1 MTAADFHVERR
12 AAPDP
17 RAEAG
22 SVATAAVTHLVRLA
36 RPARGA
42 ARRMARVVGRA
53 PATSAG
59 LIGLVGLLVQ
69 TVGYAAGWSGD
80 TDRAIVLFYVGLV
93 VLLTPYA
100 VLLLS
105 PLPAP
110 RSRVVAVVSFG
121 LLMYASWLAASP
133 VYAAAFDE
141 TLHVTTLGTMTD
153 GGGWFAPNTMLPVSP
168 HYPGLELATS
178 AVHWGTGLPLMACQ
192 IVVVALARTVLVLGL
207 YLLGS
212 RLTGSARGG
221 GIVVLLYAASPQF
234 WFFNAQFSYQTVALA
249 LLVGSVVFLLR
260 AFQST
265 PDTTLRDRSGAWWP
279 MLGVLVCL
287 AALAITHHITSWL
300 TVGALWLVALVL
312 AAFGEPRR
320 ARLAAVSAQ
329 LGLLVVVAWSALVAP
344 LLARYLGPVAGE
356 AGTEIVRLIRSDGGQ
371 HAALSENPANAAPL
385 WETGVMGLA
394 VLLWIAL
401 LLPSLRAAVAGRS
414 LGRSP
419 ARFVLAALAAAFPLL
434 FAVRFSPSAGE
445 IADRASTFVTLGV
458 VLVGT
463 AWLAASRF
471 AVLRRIRLRVAVPA
485 ALVLLVGGLI
495 LGSGPDWQRT
505 PGPFLAGAEQ
515 RSVDSHTLAVA
526 DWSARYLPADSRI
539 AADVTLDRVLPT
551 VAPVVPVTGSA
562 GSVNVTPL
570 FINETLDLEARQL
583 LVRGKVDFVFVDRRL
598 EGETVHSGGNF
609 EGTDWGPGRAHP
621 HRRAARQVRGRA
633 RLPARARRPGAG
645 LRRPLAAGRAAGVHR
660 PGVARTT
667 RRLATRPGRGHRRRG
682 AAGDPVPAHP
692 APPRPVAP
700 GARASVAGVAAG
712 PRRRRRTRGHRRHDD
727 GRRRGARP
735 PGRRRRGRRAG
746 ARQRAPAGLVAPAA
760 RGGRRRGAARRHRLA
775 VRLECLGRSLRR
787 HRAAAAPHCPGRVV
801 TAVTAPN
808 PVDRADTRRGLW
820 APFASLLSGQSAAA
834 LLGLVFWLVAARVV
848 DPAELG
854 VAAAAISTQT
864 LLGLLVSLGLGT
876 HLVTELP
883 GAGRDVVRRWVHRAL
898 LGAGAVGVV
907 VAGVLVAV
915 VEGARAALDSDVGG
929 ALAEGLS
936 HPLLIVGFVLGVVA
950 ATGVVVLDEAV
961 LGLRRSRVQLTRNVT
976 ASLLRFPVG
985 AALLFLAGADAWVV
999 QAAWVLPLL
1008 VSLLLALRALRLP
1021 ASPHTPW
1028 SDDVQEHLRPAL
1040 RHHAVNLAVAAS
1052 TQVVP
1057 VIAGITLAATANA
1070 QFAVAWLL
1078 ATCAYLPPYLLATA
1092 LYAHASHDGPDS
1104 IDAGAALAGH
1114 LRRTVPVGIGLVL
1127 VAWVA
1132 VIVPRRARP
1141 GPARRHLL
1149 RRLRRPAGAA
1159 RAGRTVDGRQ
1169 GPPRR
1174 GVAA

>member
-1 MTAADFHVERR
+1 MTAADIHVERR

-22 SVATAAVTHLVRLA
+22 SVATAAATHLVRLA

-42 ARRMARVVGRA
+42 ARRMARVAGRA

-80 TDRAIVLFYVGLV
+80 TGLAIVLFYLGLV

-141 TLHVTTLGTMTD
+141 TLHVTTLGIMTD

-178 AVHWGTGLPLMACQ
+178 AVHWATGLPLMACQ
-192 IVVVALARTVLVLGL
+192 VVVVALARTALVLGL

-249 LLVGSVVFLLR
+249 LLVGAVVFLLR
-260 AFQST
+260 AFRST
-265 PDTTLRDRSGAWWP
+265 PDTTFHDRSGAWWP
-279 MLGVLVCL
+279 MLGVQLCL
-287 AALAITHHITSWL
+287 GALAVTHHITSWL

-312 AAFGEPRR
+312 ASFGEPRR

-371 HAALSENPANAAPL
+371 RATLSENPANAAPL
-385 WETGVMGLA
+385 WETGVMGLS
-394 VLLWIAL
+394 VLLWIVL

-419 ARFVLAALAAAFPLL
+419 ARFVLATLAAAFPLL

-458 VLVGT
+458 VLVVT
-463 AWLAASRF
+463 AWLAASHF
-471 AVLRRIRLRVAVPA
+471 DVLRRIRLRVAVPA

-515 RSVDSHTLAVA
+515 RSVDSETLAVA
-526 DWSARYLPADSRI
+526 DWTARYLPADSRI

-583 LVRGKVDFVFVDRRL
+583 LIRGKVDFVFVDRRL
-598 EGETVHSGGNF
+598 EGETVHSGGFF
-609 EGTDWGPGRAHP
+609 EGTDWGPTARTLTAEQLGKFEDATGFRLVLDGPVQVYDVRSLRAEP
-621 HRRAARQVRGRA
+621 QVFTDRESPG
-633 RLPARARRPGAG
+633 RPGDWQPAQAVG
-645 LRRPLAAGRAAGVHR
+645 TGVVALLAILFLL
-660 PGVARTT
+660 T
-667 RRLATRPGRGHRRRG
+667 
-682 AAGDPVPAHP
+682 
-692 APPRPVAP
+692 
-700 GARASVAGVAAG
+700 
-712 PRRRRRTRGHRRHDD
+712 
-727 GRRRGARP
+727 
-735 PGRRRRGRRAG
+735 RRRRGRWRATH
-746 ARQRAPAGLVAPAA
+746 ALPWLVSLPALVAI
-760 RGGRRRGAARRHRLA
+760 GA
-775 VRLECLGRSLRR
+775 
-787 HRAAAAPHCPGRVV
+787 
-801 TAVTAPN
+801 
-808 PVDRADTRRGLW
+808 
-820 APFASLLSGQSAAA
+820 
-834 LLGLVFWLVAARVV
+834 
-848 DPAELG
+848 LG
-854 VAAAAISTQT
+854 VTVGMTTAAGVA
-864 LLGLLVSLGLGT
+864 LGLLVAVGAAVGLVRVSEHRPGWWRRLPVAVAVAVLLGVIAWLSVSSAWDG
-876 HLVTELP
+876 LFDGTELP
-883 GAGRDVVRRWVHRAL
+883 PPPTAQ
-898 LGAGAVGVV
+898 AV
-907 VAGVLVAV
+907 
-915 VEGARAALDSDVGG
+915 S
-929 ALAEGLS
+929 
-936 HPLLIVGFVLGVVA
+936 
-950 ATGVVVLDEAV
+950 
-961 LGLRRSRVQLTRNVT
+961 
-976 ASLLRFPVG
+976 
-985 AALLFLAGADAWVV
+985 
-999 QAAWVLPLL
+999 
-1008 VSLLLALRALRLP
+1008 
-1021 ASPHTPW
+1021 
-1028 SDDVQEHLRPAL
+1028 
-1040 RHHAVNLAVAAS
+1040 
-1052 TQVVP
+1052 
-1057 VIAGITLAATANA
+1057 
-1070 QFAVAWLL
+1070 
-1078 ATCAYLPPYLLATA
+1078 
-1092 LYAHASHDGPDS
+1092 
-1104 IDAGAALAGH
+1104 
-1114 LRRTVPVGIGLVL
+1114 
-1127 VAWVA
+1127 
-1132 VIVPRRARP
+1132 
-1141 GPARRHLL
+1141 
-1149 RRLRRPAGAA
+1149 
-1159 RAGRTVDGRQ
+1159 
-1169 GPPRR
+1169 
-1174 GVAA
+1174 